1 MLNILNFMSTFSKKL
16 LFLLGVI
23 GVIAWII
30 SFMIFQDFGVALV
43 FLLVEILLWLF
54 IAGALRIMEWL
65 RDDSQ

>member
-1 MLNILNFMSTFSKKL
+1 MSTFSKKL

-23 GVIAWII
+23 GVIAWLI

-65 RDDSQ
+65 LDDSQ

>member
-23 GVIAWII
+23 GVIAWLI
-30 SFMIFQDFGVALV
+30 SFMIFQDFEVALV

-65 RDDSQ
+65 LDDSQ

>member
-23 GVIAWII
+23 GVIAWLI

-65 RDDSQ
+65 LDDSQ

>member
-65 RDDSQ
+65 LDDSQ